1 MKRGRVAS
9 YGAGLALCMG
19 NWGLYT
25 CQLPYGDACSQTFVR
40 ICAISHGPCQF
51 VGLMYA
57 SFTQSWA
64 CDPQRQHPA
73 LQKRL
78 LSLVSVAPR
87 CCTGTLAALCFVIG
101 SLLGSALGESRW
113 SPELMDFTQPGPT
126 LHKKITDVMP
136 PNVDFAGP
144 FVFLCVPPRFLRNFI
159 GILVLPPGCMFF
171 GYWSSS
177 RSKETTAS
185 AWAPVARLNL

>member
-1 MKRGRVAS
+1 MAQDLPFAWAIGVCIPVSFPMETLAARPLSGYVQFRM
-9 YGAGLALCMG
+9 GLA
-19 NWGLYT
+19 
-25 CQLPYGDACSQTFVR
+25 
-40 ICAISHGPCQF
+40 IC
-51 VGLMYA
+51 GLMYA

-144 FVFLCVPPRFLRNFI
+144 FVFLCF
-159 GILVLPPGCMFF
+159 PPGF
-171 GYWSSS
+171 
-177 RSKETTAS
+177 
-185 AWAPVARLNL
+185 